1 MQILDDAVGDVDSKP
16 GDAAVEPEPIDR
28 IEGIFDFG
36 IPPVEVRL
44 LGQEIV
50 EIVLAAPFV
59 ERPGRPTKG
68 AEPVVRISSVGLW
81 VGPDI
86 PIPMPGG
93 ASRAGLDKPGMAIA
107 GVVGNDVEHD
117 FDTALVRLANQAVD
131 VGERAERRLDIAVVG
146 NVVAEVGVRR
156 DRDRA
161 QPDGIDAKPLE
172 IIEPAD
178 DTREVADAIAVRVL
192 ERTRIDL
199 VDDAVAPP

>member
-68 AEPVVRISSVGLW
+68 AEPVVRMSSVGLW
-81 VGPDI
+81 GGPGM
-86 PIPMPGG
+86 PIPMACGG
-93 ASRAGLDKPGMAIA
+93 YSAGLVRPG
-107 GVVGNDVEHD
+107 
-117 FDTALVRLANQAVD
+117 L
-131 VGERAERRLDIAVVG
+131 
-146 NVVAEVGVRR
+146 
-156 DRDRA
+156 
-161 QPDGIDAKPLE
+161 
-172 IIEPAD
+172 
-178 DTREVADAIAVRVL
+178 
-192 ERTRIDL
+192 
-199 VDDAVAPP
+199 

>member
-1 MQILDDAVGDVDSKP
+1 
-16 GDAAVEPEPIDR
+16 
-28 IEGIFDFG
+28 
-36 IPPVEVRL
+36 
-44 LGQEIV
+44 
-50 EIVLAAPFV
+50 
-59 ERPGRPTKG
+59 
-68 AEPVVRISSVGLW
+68 
-81 VGPDI
+81 
-86 PIPMPGG
+86 MPGG

-199 VDDAVAPP
+199 VDDAVAPPRCS